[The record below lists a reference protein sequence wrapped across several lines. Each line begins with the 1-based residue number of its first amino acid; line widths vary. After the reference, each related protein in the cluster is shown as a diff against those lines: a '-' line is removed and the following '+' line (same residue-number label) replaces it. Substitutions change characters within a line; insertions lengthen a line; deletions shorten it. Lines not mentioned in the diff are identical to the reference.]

1 MVKMGHYIE
10 KELFYQQRTP
20 RISRAIDKKLIGYY

>member
-20 RISRAIDKKLIGYY
+20 RTSSTIDKKPIGYY